1 MKDLQLNLMI
11 PKNTPILKTFV
22 NSSNIPIIAPLLVN
36 NKFAIDFLGK
46 VNLFNDFFKEQCRP
60 ITNGSSIPNNH
71 INGTVI
77 RLSDFNID
85 NDTIIELIH
94 LIGSKE
100 SSRLRWNL
108 NMHVKVVHK

>member
-1 MKDLQLNLMI
+1 MKVHLLNLMI

-22 NSSNIPIIAPLLVN
+22 NSSNTPIIPPLLVN
-36 NKFAIDFLGK
+36 NKFAIDFLDK

-60 ITNGSSIPNNH
+60 ITNGSSLPNNR
-71 INGTVI
+71 IIGTVT

-85 NDTIIELIH
+85 NDIKLIQ

-100 SSRLRWNL
+100 SSQLRWDL